1 MTRLLPAAYSSGFA
15 TRGLLVQEGVR
26 GGAAYRISSDLER
39 SHAHLSVAEVDA
51 LVLKMARE
59 VPVTNAILRERTGL
73 SRPQAL
79 AVLSRLGCQ

>member
-1 MTRLLPAAYSSGFA
+1 M
-15 TRGLLVQEGVR
+15 R

-59 VPVTNAILRERTGL
+59 TPVTNAILRERTGL

-79 AVLSRLGCQ
+79 AVLSRLVAGGRLERRGERRGVRYVPAGAK